1 MLFVTDVTKLLK
13 NAAKTKNER
22 ENKMKSNSETS
33 QKEINCNHAWESK
46 PGGFTPE
53 SGFWNYSQ
61 CVICGETTTD
71 YDHGD
76 FQGKNKNERN
86 RS

>member
-1 MLFVTDVTKLLK
+1 MKQK
-13 NAAKTKNER
+13 QKNER
-22 ENKMKSNSETS
+22 KNKMKSNSETS

-61 CVICGETTTD
+61 CRTCGETTDT
-71 YDHGD
+71 YEHGD
-76 FQGKNKNERN
+76 FQERLKEEQDQQN
-86 RS
+86 Q